1 MTLLSRRTLFQP
13 NPRRALPRARPRAL
27 AAASY
32 AAGAAVLT
40 CALLFQVGPAAAQ
53 RGPAPV
59 GVDKVIKGPL
69 RQTTPVIGRL
79 VSGQAGVVASRAAG
93 PVAEMLV
100 QVGDR
105 VEKDQVIATIV
116 TDAIQAQL
124 DLKRAEA
131 TMARQE
137 LGRMTSLRKRGSAAF
152 TQQRY
157 DDSVQKLAIARADL
171 LLAEIRKYNAE
182 IRAPYAGVI
191 TEKHTEVGAYL
202 AVGANVVAMVNDQAM
217 EVEADVPANRV
228 LGLLS
233 GVEVSFTMGDGSV
246 HKAKVRAVVPEENQ
260 RSRTRIVRF
269 TPKFGARA
277 GLLAANES
285 VTLEIPVG
293 KARDVVSVHKDAV
306 LSRGGKDIVFVVVD
320 GKAMPRPV
328 VLGEALGSRFI
339 VKDGLKPGDFVVT
352 RGNERLFPGQPV
364 TAPELPKKPEQQSSK
379 DGKPPVKKDGK
390 PPAKKD
396 GKPPA
401 KKDGKPPA
409 KKE

>member
-1 MTLLSRRTLFQP
+1 MALAMLVAALVL
-13 NPRRALPRARPRAL
+13 ALPAL
-27 AAASY
+27 PAKAQ
-32 AAGAAVLT
+32 GP
-40 CALLFQVGPAAAQ
+40 GPA
-53 RGPAPV
+53 RV

-79 VSGQAGVVASRAAG
+79 VSGQAGVVASRASG

-105 VEKDQVIATIV
+105 VEKDQIIAVLV

-124 DLKRAEA
+124 DLKRAEE

-137 LGRMTSLRKRGSAAF
+137 LGRMAALRKRGSAAF

-157 DDSVQKLAIARADL
+157 DDAVQKLAIARADL

-202 AVGANVVAMVNDQAM
+202 AVGANVVSMVNDNAL
-217 EVEADVPANRV
+217 EIEADVPSNRV
-228 LGLLS
+228 LGLM
-233 GVEVSFTMGDGSV
+233 GGAEVRFTMDDGTM
-246 HKAKVRAVVPEENQ
+246 HKAKVRAVVPEENA

-269 TPKFGARA
+269 TPKFSARI

-293 KARDVVSVHKDAV
+293 EVRDVVSVHKDAV
-306 LSRGGKDIVFVVVD
+306 LNRGGKDIVFVVMG

-328 VLGEALGSRFI
+328 SLGEALGSRF
-339 VKDGLKPGDFVVT
+339 VVTGGLKPGEFVVV
-352 RGNERLFPGQPV
+352 RGNERLRPGQPV
-364 TAPELPKKPEQQSSK
+364 TAPELPKSPEQQSSK
-379 DGKPPVKKDGK
+379 NGKDGK
-390 PPAKKD
+390 KGKDKKPGAAGKKD
-396 GKPPA
+396 
-401 KKDGKPPA
+401 